1 MNLRKKIKV
10 VASNKIKP
18 KIMSTTF
25 FLVFPL
31 TPNDDKNEFGSS
43 KGDKK
48 KRIPG
53 AAVPVEVN
61 VENLLALTE

>member
-1 MNLRKKIKV
+1 MGLNDFLLV
-10 VASNKIKP
+10 QEV
-18 KIMSTTF
+18 

-43 KGDKK
+43 KEDKK

-53 AAVPVEVN
+53 AAGPVEVKSRTC
-61 VENLLALTE
+61 LC

>member
-1 MNLRKKIKV
+1 MGLNDFLLV
-10 VASNKIKP
+10 QEV
-18 KIMSTTF
+18 

-43 KGDKK
+43 KEDKKK
-48 KRIPG
+48 KRIRG
-53 AAVPVEVN
+53 AAVPVEVK